1 MRLLIYSN
9 RHAKEQVHNLQDND
23 YLVLQDSWAV
33 DIWNWVLDYN
43 NINKKINIILLDE
56 LLGGR
61 LDNMTFDYILQ
72 NPPYQKQVGPT
83 KTEKI
88 WQRIIVKTYSLLRPG
103 GTMTSVHPSA
113 WRFVSDGSRGDVK
126 EIQNI
131 YKTNKITHMEL
142 HDYVD
147 GVDNFGASTDY
158 DIVTLVKEP
167 YNGPG
172 DISTKSGTVSVDL
185 SLLDV
190 IPTDRFDL
198 YLKLIANKGESKVEM
213 INDSNYHTSNGMGT
227 SALNTNKDKNETFK
241 YPVIYT
247 ITENDGVVL
256 WYANTNNK
264 GHFGIPKLILK
275 KGSIKSIL
283 DINGEYGMTQFASA
297 IVDEPENLIRMQKA
311 LESKEF
317 KELKGL
323 FCGIGPSNSRNAIT
337 DGLGTMF
344 KFIKSFKKDFW
355 KEFYTDEMEQELIKE
370 GKLNAN

>member
-172 DISTKSGTVSVDL
+172 DISTKSGTVRVDL

-198 YLKLIANKGESKVEM
+198 YLKLIANKGEPKVEM

-227 SALNTNKDKNETFK
+227 PALNTKCIIDGEYKHPVLYGYPET
-241 YPVIYT
+241 
-247 ITENDGVVL
+247 GVKFF
-256 WYANTNNK
+256 YANTTSK
-264 GHFGIPKLILK
+264 GHFGIPKIILAK
-275 KGSIKSIL
+275 AGYHAIL
-283 DINGEYGMTQFASA
+283 DLDGKYGMTQFAAA
-297 IVDEPENLIRMQKA
+297 IVDDPENLIKIQKA

-323 FCGIGPSNSRNAIT
+323 FCGIGPSNGRNAII
-337 DGLGTMF
+337 DAPGTMF

-355 KEFYTDEMEQELIKE
+355 KEFYTGEMEQELIKE